1 MAGKYGCTGTA
12 HGGGP
17 CNAHPIRGTDR
28 CKRCCGTTV
37 ADQKA
42 KGAVVLELRRWGLNG
57 HDELADPGQ
66 TLLKLI
72 TQSAARAE
80 HYAAL
85 LEQAYDAAEE
95 LRRHHEAGALL
106 AVDEDTLGG
115 DGEDDDYTEPPSIQ
129 AARATLDRIFTTG
142 GVGALI
148 GSTYSSTPAGHVYE
162 TGEAIRGLVQL
173 EAQERDRC
181 ANFAVKGIAAGL
193 AERQVRLAERQG
205 ALVADVLRAVL
216 ADLGLDP
223 AAPHV
228 VQVVSTRLAALGAV
242 S

>member
-1 MAGKYGCTGTA
+1 MKCSKRRKDGQ
-12 HGGGP
+12 P
-17 CNAHPIRGTDR
+17 CGAQAVDGTDACQR
-28 CKRCCGTTV
+28 HAGR
-37 ADQKA
+37 AFAEQRA

-85 LEQAYDAAEE
+85 LEQAYDAAERLKAAE
-95 LRRHHEAGALL
+95 QPVDGMPPSVDSSADRDRALL
-106 AVDEDTLGG
+106 DLERV
-115 DGEDDDYTEPPSIQ
+115 
-129 AARATLDRIFTTG
+129 FNTG
-142 GVGALI
+142 GISALI
-148 GSTYSSTPAGHVYE
+148 GHEYAADKEGGVFA

-205 ALVADVLRAVL
+205 ALVAEVLRAVL

-228 VQVVSTRLAALGAV
+228 VQVVSSRLAALGAV